1 MNTST
6 HDNLTGFA
14 GQLIS
19 WYGERKRKLPWRDNP
34 HPYRVWVSE
43 VMLQQTTVP
52 TVMGRFEQWMER
64 FPALQSLAAASEQD
78 VLNEWEGLGYYQ
90 RASRLHAAARKIV
103 KDHGGKIPS
112 DKKSLRALPGI
123 GPYIASAIRS
133 IA

>member
-1 MNTST
+1 
-6 HDNLTGFA
+6 
-14 GQLIS
+14 
-19 WYGERKRKLPWRDNP
+19 
-34 HPYRVWVSE
+34 
-43 VMLQQTTVP
+43 MLQQTTVP